1 MKNWRFIQVG
11 NAESM
16 IEKEIKIIYE
26 ANGKDREKA
35 KEYIAKK
42 YPSIAR
48 TGQLDR
54 ILDEVA
60 GVPARS
66 KNESIDKQEWSM
78 FQGLKKDAEKE
89 IGNKA
94 IVLKDGNVWVVL
106 YANETKSQEFESE
119 SEAREFAKKVGNSLP
134 HDYHNRYPSDPIYA
148 DMKSSATLEAI
159 KKEPW
164 RVYDIMG
171 VGDSLARERVFEMIE
186 EKYKIDYNDIYEAWM
201 GHSWDKA
208 VQKKSMEEAKKLA
221 QKLGLRF
228 GNKTGNADTVSEY
241 NAEIQRLT
249 KKAEELRRMGQG
261 RSAMEIEKQ
270 IEKLGKEL
278 RELGNK
284 KCGNETKA
292 EEKFGKVMGEYEE
305 GALKTPQ
312 GKTVTDPAQAKAIA
326 YSEADKVDNLKRAR
340 NAMNKKK

>member
-1 MKNWRFIQVG
+1 MKNWKFIQVG

-35 KEYIAKK
+35 KEYISKK

-119 SEAREFAKKVGNSLP
+119 AEAREFAKKVGN
-134 HDYHNRYPSDPIYA
+134 
-148 DMKSSATLEAI
+148 
-159 KKEPW
+159 
-164 RVYDIMG
+164 
-171 VGDSLARERVFEMIE
+171 
-186 EKYKIDYNDIYEAWM
+186 
-201 GHSWDKA
+201 
-208 VQKKSMEEAKKLA
+208 
-221 QKLGLRF
+221 
-228 GNKTGNADTVSEY
+228 ADTVSEY
-241 NAEIQRLT
+241 NSEIQRLT

-261 RSAMEIEKQ
+261 RQAMEIEKQ

-278 RELGNK
+278 HELGNK
-284 KCGNETKA
+284 KVRNYQYAISVTNPFRDARIYGEALAKEDYVRMKYTGTDELKRIWERSTTGEDYERAAFKDFKEAYHKKYMELDRTGNKKTGNETKA